1 MRAVVMGCIITCGYV
16 LPELLPAVY
25 AGLVVDVLAASGRW
39 GELMTIE

>member
-25 AGLVVDVLAASGRW
+25 AGLVVDVLLQAVGGVSS
-39 GELMTIE
+39 

>member
-25 AGLVVDVLAASGRW
+25 AGLLWKVWLQAVGGVSS
-39 GELMTIE
+39 